1 MTNLCLTRCYLPIPA
16 REWSRVQHRCTFDTN
31 EINPINPIMTAQ
43 MLNKGN
49 VLQYK
54 GNSSQLT
61 QKQRYAKIARGQWTN
76 RTTTWATQSANG
88 GYTNPNTL
96 SLKRTEGAIRVLI
109 DPATGS
115 IIGPT
120 DLPVSCLPNAVP
132 LVIEDGGS
140 LLCSVYEN
148 KCTGMTRTTEFQ
160 PICHPASDSDVPGQ
174 SELCWNDGTPTWFP
188 KQQTTMNTSGNKFP
202 VNAPLTSAIKPS
214 PPILLQIQQQQQ
226 EQPIGRQVEI
236 TISFQQDQRC
246 LPVSA
251 VNLFQNGRLIQQLS
265 LSTTTDSI
273 NNQHTTTTFVSQSGR
288 YTYAMNAVASGGQ
301 IVSTLSN
308 PLTIIVAF

>member
-31 EINPINPIMTAQ
+31 EINPINPINPIMTAQ

-76 RTTTWATQSANG
+76 RTTTWATQSTS
-88 GYTNPNTL
+88 YTNPNTL
-96 SLKRTEGAIRVLI
+96 SLKRTDGAIKVLI

-115 IIGPT
+115 IVGPT
-120 DLPVSCLPNAVP
+120 DLPLSCLPNAVP
-132 LVIEDGGS
+132 LVVEDGGS

-148 KCTGMTRTTEFQ
+148 KCTGEIRTTESQ
-160 PICHPASDSDVPGQ
+160 QMCHPAADSDVPGQ
-174 SELCWNDGTPTWFP
+174 AELCWNDGTPTWFP
-188 KQQTTMNTSGNKFP
+188 KSQTTMTNSGNKFP
-202 VNAPLTSAIKPS
+202 VNAPLSSAIKPS
-214 PPILLQIQQQQQ
+214 PPILLQLQQQQQ
-226 EQPIGRQVEI
+226 TTGNRQVEI
-236 TISFQQDQRC
+236 TISFQQDQIC
-246 LPVSA
+246 LPVSF
-251 VNLFQNGRLIQQLS
+251 VNLFQNGRLLQQIPIS
-265 LSTTTDSI
+265 LDRNTFTA
-273 NNQHTTTTFVSQSGR
+273 TTFVNRSGR

-301 IVSTLSN
+301 IVSLMSN
-308 PLTIIVAF
+308 VLTATVVIF